1 MSSQTALNGR
11 SVFLIGL
18 LSCPFLSK
26 FILTEKQVADI
37 LLRKAL
43 TGRVPVSFRSQRVH
57 PRLKDVHRTNG
68 ERHPQAACAKGMPR
82 FLRYRKKVRDFSSRS
97 RVAPRAF
104 RPLLMEGPRFIF
116 PWSATQYSNR
126 YMIGVNMAYKAPKG
140 TKDVLPEESYRW
152 QYLEQTMRSVV
163 RKYGLLEARTPCI
176 EHTELF
182 LRGVG
187 NTTDIVQKEMYTF
200 TDKGDRSITLKPEG
214 TAGAVRMFVENGLFS
229 EAQPTKMFYLY
240 CPVFRYER
248 PQAGRLREHHQF
260 GVEVFGAPD
269 ASADAEVIAIASEL
283 FETIGVHDLTI
294 KLNSIGCPKCRG
306 NYQNALREYLK
317 GRYDELCPDCKSRF
331 ETNPLRILD
340 CKVDHCKE
348 IVKEAPHTMDYV
360 CDDCRNHMDQ
370 LTSLLDAIGI
380 RYELDSMLVRG
391 LDYYTK
397 TVFEIVSGMPGAQ
410 GTLCGGGRYDGL
422 IKELGGPDMPAVGF
436 GLGMERLLL
445 IMDQLGVTVEKPLR
459 YELML
464 LGMGDEG
471 KKLAFVL
478 CQKLRALGICADTDH
493 VGRSVKAQMK
503 YADKVGAAN
512 VLVLGDNE
520 ISENKA
526 LIKNMKTGAQIETS
540 LLPEEIVQKLRG

>member
-1 MSSQTALNGR
+1 
-11 SVFLIGL
+11 
-18 LSCPFLSK
+18 
-26 FILTEKQVADI
+26 
-37 LLRKAL
+37 
-43 TGRVPVSFRSQRVH
+43 
-57 PRLKDVHRTNG
+57 
-68 ERHPQAACAKGMPR
+68 
-82 FLRYRKKVRDFSSRS
+82 
-97 RVAPRAF
+97 
-104 RPLLMEGPRFIF
+104 
-116 PWSATQYSNR
+116 
-126 YMIGVNMAYKAPKG
+126 MAYKAPKG

-283 FETIGVHDLTI
+283 FETIGVRDLTI

-340 CKVDHCKE
+340 YKVDHCKE

-380 RYELDSMLVRG
+380 RYELDPMLVRG

>member
-1 MSSQTALNGR
+1 
-11 SVFLIGL
+11 
-18 LSCPFLSK
+18 
-26 FILTEKQVADI
+26 
-37 LLRKAL
+37 
-43 TGRVPVSFRSQRVH
+43 
-57 PRLKDVHRTNG
+57 
-68 ERHPQAACAKGMPR
+68 
-82 FLRYRKKVRDFSSRS
+82 
-97 RVAPRAF
+97 
-104 RPLLMEGPRFIF
+104 
-116 PWSATQYSNR
+116 
-126 YMIGVNMAYKAPKG
+126 MAYKAPKG

-260 GVEVFGAPD
+260 GVEIFGAPD
-269 ASADAEVIAIASEL
+269 PSADAEVIALASEL

-306 NYQNALREYLK
+306 RYQNALREYLQS
-317 GRYDELCPDCKSRF
+317 RYDELCPDCKSRF

-360 CDDCRNHMDQ
+360 CDECRSHMDR

-380 RYELDSMLVRG
+380 RYELDPMLVRG

-445 IMDQLGVTVEKPLR
+445 IMDQLGVEVKKPLR
-459 YELML
+459 YQLML
-464 LGMGDEG
+464 LGLGDEG
-471 KKLAFVL
+471 KKTAFIL
-478 CQKLRALGICADTDH
+478 CQKLRALGISADTDH

-503 YADKVGAAN
+503 YADKAGAAN
-512 VLVLGDNE
+512 VLVIGDNE
-520 ISENKA
+520 IAENKA
-526 LIKNMKTGAQIETS
+526 LIKNMKTGEQTETS
-540 LLPEEIVQKLRG
+540 LLPDEIAQKLRG

>member
-1 MSSQTALNGR
+1 
-11 SVFLIGL
+11 
-18 LSCPFLSK
+18 
-26 FILTEKQVADI
+26 
-37 LLRKAL
+37 
-43 TGRVPVSFRSQRVH
+43 
-57 PRLKDVHRTNG
+57 
-68 ERHPQAACAKGMPR
+68 
-82 FLRYRKKVRDFSSRS
+82 
-97 RVAPRAF
+97 
-104 RPLLMEGPRFIF
+104 
-116 PWSATQYSNR
+116 
-126 YMIGVNMAYKAPKG
+126 MAYKAPKG

-152 QYLEQTMRSVV
+152 QYLEQTMRSIV

-380 RYELDSMLVRG
+380 RYELDPMLVRG

-464 LGMGDEG
+464 LGMGDDG

-503 YADKVGAAN
+503 YADKAGAAN
-512 VLVLGDNE
+512 VLVIGDNE

>member
-1 MSSQTALNGR
+1 
-11 SVFLIGL
+11 
-18 LSCPFLSK
+18 
-26 FILTEKQVADI
+26 
-37 LLRKAL
+37 
-43 TGRVPVSFRSQRVH
+43 
-57 PRLKDVHRTNG
+57 
-68 ERHPQAACAKGMPR
+68 
-82 FLRYRKKVRDFSSRS
+82 
-97 RVAPRAF
+97 
-104 RPLLMEGPRFIF
+104 
-116 PWSATQYSNR
+116 
-126 YMIGVNMAYKAPKG
+126 MAYKAPKG

-152 QYLEQTMRSVV
+152 QYLEQTMRTVV

-260 GVEVFGAPD
+260 GVEIFGAPN
-269 ASADAEVIAIASEL
+269 ASADAEVIALASEI

-306 NYQNALREYLK
+306 RYQAALREYLA
-317 GRYDELCPDCKSRF
+317 GRYDELCDDCKSRF
-331 ETNPLRILD
+331 EANPLRILD
-340 CKVDHCKE
+340 CKVEHCKE
-348 IVKEAPHTMDYV
+348 IVREAPHTMDYV
-360 CDDCRNHMDQ
+360 CDECRDHMHT
-370 LTSLLDAIGI
+370 LTGLLDDIGI
-380 RYELDSMLVRG
+380 RYELDPMLVRG

-445 IMDQLGVTVEKPLR
+445 IMDQLGVQVEKPLR
-459 YELML
+459 YEIMV
-464 LGMGDEG
+464 LGLGDAG
-471 KKLAFVL
+471 KRKAFSLV
-478 CQKLRALGICADTDH
+478 QQLRALGIAADSDH
-493 VGRSVKAQMK
+493 VGRSVKAGMK
-503 YADKVGAAN
+503 FADKVGAAN

-520 ISENKA
+520 IAEGKA
-526 LIKNMKTGAQIETS
+526 TLKNMQTGGQVETA
-540 LLPEEIVQKLRG
+540 LDPEEIAKHLRG

>member
-1 MSSQTALNGR
+1 
-11 SVFLIGL
+11 
-18 LSCPFLSK
+18 
-26 FILTEKQVADI
+26 
-37 LLRKAL
+37 
-43 TGRVPVSFRSQRVH
+43 
-57 PRLKDVHRTNG
+57 
-68 ERHPQAACAKGMPR
+68 
-82 FLRYRKKVRDFSSRS
+82 
-97 RVAPRAF
+97 
-104 RPLLMEGPRFIF
+104 
-116 PWSATQYSNR
+116 
-126 YMIGVNMAYKAPKG
+126 MAYKAPKG

-152 QYLEQTMRSVV
+152 QYLEQTMRTVV

-260 GVEVFGAPD
+260 GVEIFGAPN
-269 ASADAEVIAIASEL
+269 ASADAEVIALASEI

-306 NYQNALREYLK
+306 RYQAALREYLA
-317 GRYDELCPDCKSRF
+317 GRYDELCDDCKSRF
-331 ETNPLRILD
+331 EANPLRILD
-340 CKVDHCKE
+340 CKVEHCKE
-348 IVKEAPHTMDYV
+348 IVREAPHTMDYV
-360 CDDCRNHMDQ
+360 CDECRDHMHT
-370 LTSLLDAIGI
+370 LTGLLDDIGI
-380 RYELDSMLVRG
+380 RYELDPMLVRG

-445 IMDQLGVTVEKPLR
+445 IMDQLGVQVEKPLR
-459 YELML
+459 YQIMV
-464 LGMGDEG
+464 LGLGDAG
-471 KKLAFVL
+471 KRKAFSLV
-478 CQKLRALGICADTDH
+478 QQLRALGIAADSDH
-493 VGRSVKAQMK
+493 VGRSVKAGMK
-503 YADKVGAAN
+503 FADKVGAAN

-520 ISENKA
+520 IAEGKA
-526 LIKNMKTGAQIETS
+526 TLKNMQTGEQVETA
-540 LLPEEIVQKLRG
+540 LDPEEIAKHLRG

>member
-1 MSSQTALNGR
+1 
-11 SVFLIGL
+11 
-18 LSCPFLSK
+18 
-26 FILTEKQVADI
+26 
-37 LLRKAL
+37 
-43 TGRVPVSFRSQRVH
+43 
-57 PRLKDVHRTNG
+57 
-68 ERHPQAACAKGMPR
+68 
-82 FLRYRKKVRDFSSRS
+82 
-97 RVAPRAF
+97 
-104 RPLLMEGPRFIF
+104 
-116 PWSATQYSNR
+116 
-126 YMIGVNMAYKAPKG
+126 MAYKAPKG

-380 RYELDSMLVRG
+380 RYELDPMLVRG

-526 LIKNMKTGAQIETS
+526 LIKNMKTGAQTETS

>member
-1 MSSQTALNGR
+1 
-11 SVFLIGL
+11 
-18 LSCPFLSK
+18 
-26 FILTEKQVADI
+26 
-37 LLRKAL
+37 
-43 TGRVPVSFRSQRVH
+43 
-57 PRLKDVHRTNG
+57 
-68 ERHPQAACAKGMPR
+68 
-82 FLRYRKKVRDFSSRS
+82 
-97 RVAPRAF
+97 
-104 RPLLMEGPRFIF
+104 
-116 PWSATQYSNR
+116 
-126 YMIGVNMAYKAPKG
+126 MAYKAPKG

-380 RYELDSMLVRG
+380 RYELDPMLVRG

-397 TVFEIVSGMPGAQ
+397 TVFEIVSGMLGAQ

>member
-1 MSSQTALNGR
+1 
-11 SVFLIGL
+11 
-18 LSCPFLSK
+18 
-26 FILTEKQVADI
+26 
-37 LLRKAL
+37 
-43 TGRVPVSFRSQRVH
+43 
-57 PRLKDVHRTNG
+57 
-68 ERHPQAACAKGMPR
+68 
-82 FLRYRKKVRDFSSRS
+82 
-97 RVAPRAF
+97 
-104 RPLLMEGPRFIF
+104 
-116 PWSATQYSNR
+116 
-126 YMIGVNMAYKAPKG
+126 MAYKAPKG

-152 QYLEQTMRSVV
+152 QYLEQTMRTVV

-240 CPVFRYER
+240 CPVFHYER

-260 GVEVFGAPD
+260 GVEIFGAPN
-269 ASADAEVIAIASEL
+269 ASADAEVIALASEI

-306 NYQNALREYLK
+306 RYQAALREYLA
-317 GRYDELCPDCKSRF
+317 GRYDELCDDCKSRF
-331 ETNPLRILD
+331 EANPLRILD
-340 CKVDHCKE
+340 CKVEHCKE
-348 IVKEAPHTMDYV
+348 IVREAPHTMDYV
-360 CDDCRNHMDQ
+360 CDECRDHMHT
-370 LTSLLDAIGI
+370 LTGLLDDIGI
-380 RYELDSMLVRG
+380 RYELDPMLVRG

-445 IMDQLGVTVEKPLR
+445 IMDQLGVQVEKPLR
-459 YELML
+459 YEIMV
-464 LGMGDEG
+464 LGLGDAG
-471 KKLAFVL
+471 KRKAFSLV
-478 CQKLRALGICADTDH
+478 QQLRALGIAADSDH
-493 VGRSVKAQMK
+493 VGRSVKAGMK
-503 YADKVGAAN
+503 FADKVGAAN

-520 ISENKA
+520 IAEGKA
-526 LIKNMKTGAQIETS
+526 TLKNMQTGGQVETA
-540 LLPEEIVQKLRG
+540 LDPEEIAKHLRG